1 MRPDPGSDP
10 EGGRDPDAQPSVL
23 DLGLEALFTAAYADG
38 SFERV
43 EHPRHLAEEAE
54 ALRMS
59 ELCQSSNV
67 CYECA

>member
-1 MRPDPGSDP
+1 M
-10 EGGRDPDAQPSVL
+10 
-23 DLGLEALFTAAYADG
+23 AYADG

-59 ELCQSSNV
+59 EFCQSSNV

>member
-1 MRPDPGSDP
+1 MCTDPGSDP
-10 EGGRDPDAQPSVL
+10 HDGHDPDAQSGVF
-23 DLGLEALFTAAYADG
+23 DLGLEALFTVAYADG